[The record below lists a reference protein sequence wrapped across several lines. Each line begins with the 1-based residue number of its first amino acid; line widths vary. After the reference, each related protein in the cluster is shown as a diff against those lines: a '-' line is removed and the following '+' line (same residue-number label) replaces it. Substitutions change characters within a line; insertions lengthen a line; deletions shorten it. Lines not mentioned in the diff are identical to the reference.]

1 MDPNIKLLLIVRDPV
16 KRLVSDYNQFR
27 TKNLDQNQTYPE
39 LEELVFTANGEVNV
53 QYPPVKRS
61 IYHEH
66 MKRWLRHFTID
77 QIHVVNGDS
86 FIVQPWIELEKIER
100 FLEID
105 SVITENNFFFNSTK
119 GFYCGR
125 DVRIK
130 GVWSCVKEKC
140 LSKAKGRPKPPLKEG
155 TVNQLTE
162 YFRAHNSLFY
172 KLVNQTFSWPI

>member
-66 MKRWLRHFTID
+66 MKRWLRHFPID

-100 FLEID
+100 FVGEEFKDFPTLQ
-105 SVITENNFFFNSTK
+105 SMLRL
-119 GFYCGR
+119 R
-125 DVRIK
+125 DCA
-130 GVWSCVKEKC
+130 GD
-140 LSKAKGRPKPPLKEG
+140 LLAD
-155 TVNQLTE
+155 
-162 YFRAHNSLFY
+162 
-172 KLVNQTFSWPI
+172 